1 MAYHP
6 NRAAVRFFAADIWPT
21 VREGAPDLT
30 WRLVGK
36 NPEALGLN
44 TDLTMRV
51 VGPVSDAIAAL
62 SGSCVAVVP
71 LLSGSGTRFKILEA
85 WAAGVPVV
93 STTIGAEG
101 LNAVDGEHLLIA
113 DKPDD
118 FANAVLSIVN
128 NHRLAGA
135 LADCARE
142 FYESNFTW
150 PIAWKTLEEA
160 GL

>member
-1 MAYHP
+1 
-6 NRAAVRFFAADIWPT
+6 
-21 VREGAPDLT
+21 VREQAPELS

-36 NPEALGLN
+36 NPEALDIRPDV
-44 TDLTMRV
+44 TIRI
-51 VGPVSDAIAAL
+51 VGPVSDAITSI
-62 SGSCVAVVP
+62 SGSRAAVVP

-101 LNAVDGEHLLIA
+101 LNAIDGEHLLIA
-113 DKPDD
+113 DKPQE
-118 FANAVLSIVN
+118 FVKAVLSVVN
-128 NHRLAGA
+128 DRLLAKS
-135 LADCARE
+135 LADSARA

-150 PIAWKTLEEA
+150 PLAWKTLEAA